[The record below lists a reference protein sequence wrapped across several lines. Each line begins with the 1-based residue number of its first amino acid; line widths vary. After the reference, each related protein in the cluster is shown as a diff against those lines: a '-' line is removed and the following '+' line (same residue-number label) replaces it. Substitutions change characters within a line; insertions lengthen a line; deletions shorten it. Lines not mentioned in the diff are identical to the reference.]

1 MQQRVQGTQSFT
13 RIMDLLQHIAD
24 RQTPPTLADLV
35 VESGLTRPTVYRLI
49 AVLQAEQMITQTG
62 DKRYKPG
69 LRLVS
74 LARNALA
81 DLDIRRLARS
91 ELEQLR
97 DATGETVHLAIR
109 SGDELVY
116 IDKIESHETV
126 RMASTIGTRV
136 PFHSTGVGK
145 AFLSALAS
153 EDAAALTDQLR
164 LTPVTS
170 FTTTDPGTLS
180 HKINI
185 ARSQGFVFDDQENEV
200 GIVCYGA
207 AIVDAAGN
215 PAASIS
221 VSVPLFRHRDTP
233 DFYSAPLMCHRNAIE
248 RQLGYSRP
256 T

>member
-1 MQQRVQGTQSFT
+1 MPPRVQGTQSFT
-13 RIMDLLQHIAD
+13 RIMDLLQQIAD

-35 VESGLTRPTVYRLI
+35 AESGLTRPTVYRLV
-49 AVLQAEQMITQTG
+49 AVLQAEQMITQTS

-81 DLDIRRLARS
+81 DIDIRRLARA

-136 PFHSTGVGK
+136 PFHCTGVGK
-145 AFLSALAS
+145 AFLSALAV
-153 EDAAALTDQLR
+153 EDALTGQLR
-164 LTPVTS
+164 LDPVTP
-170 FTTTDPGTLS
+170 FTTTDPGALS
-180 HKINI
+180 HKIAT
-185 ARSQGFVFDDQENEV
+185 ARAHGFVFDDQENEV

-207 AIVDAAGN
+207 AIVDASGN

-221 VSVPLFRHRDTP
+221 VSVPLFRHSNTP
-233 DFYSAPLMCHRNAIE
+233 DFYSAPLMRHRDNIE
-248 RQLGYSRP
+248 RQLGYARP
-256 T
+256 R